1 MIKNKKSFSKNIL
14 FALSFCLLAV
24 NFFTANNL
32 VVRAQAICGPN
43 IGIPC
48 NPLEGTISDLPEA
61 IIVVTL
67 YLLSIIGL
75 VTLLFIVFAGIKY
88 MSSAGDEEKMK
99 SAKSTFHSAVLGLT
113 VALMAYG
120 ILSVINSILNG

>member
-14 FALSFCLLAV
+14 FPLFFCLLVV
-24 NFFTANNL
+24 NFF
-32 VVRAQAICGPN
+32 VVNIVSVNAQVTCGLAL
-43 IGIPC
+43 GIPC
-48 NPLEGTISDLPEA
+48 NPLDGTISTLSEA

-67 YLLSIIGL
+67 YLLSLIGL
-75 VTLLFIVFAGIKY
+75 ITLLFIVFAGIKY
-88 MSSAGDEEKMK
+88 MSSAGNEEKMK
-99 SAKSTFHSAVLGLT
+99 SAKSAFYSAVLGLT

>member
-1 MIKNKKSFSKNIL
+1 MMNNKKSFSKKIL
-14 FALSFCLLAV
+14 FILSFCLLAV

-32 VVRAQAICGPN
+32 VVHAQCGPA

-48 NPLEGTISDLPEA
+48 NPLEGTISNLSEA

-67 YLLSIIGL
+67 YLLSLIGL
-75 VTLLFIVFAGIKY
+75 VALLFIVFAGIKY
-88 MSSAGDEEKMK
+88 MSSSGNEEQIK
-99 SAKSTFHSAVLGLT
+99 SAKNTLYSAVLGLT